1 VKTGKDKTA
10 PSFQFQRA
18 ILAMQKKKAEVVTL
32 ISQAQAQA
40 QVDYECGLSE
50 NGNPAKANYN
60 SETVP
65 SSAVNPSQVAS

>member
-1 VKTGKDKTA
+1 
-10 PSFQFQRA
+10 
-18 ILAMQKKKAEVVTL
+18 MQKKKAEVVTL

-50 NGNPAKANYN
+50 NGNPIKANYN